1 MTDTTSTPVES
12 SDTGTESE
20 RTCDYP
26 GCDEPTTVQDVFRD
40 HFCARDHLT
49 AARNEWDPDDLAPF
63 FVEYDGTWGTY
74 RAPSQEEADRQWK
87 AAVRARRKS

>member
-1 MTDTTSTPVES
+1 MTDTTTFES
-12 SDTGTESE
+12 SDPDTESE

-26 GCDEPTTVQDVFRD
+26 SCDDPTTVQDVFSD
-40 HFCARDHLT
+40 HFCARDHLI

-63 FVEYDGTWGTY
+63 FVEYDGSWGTF
-74 RAPSQEEADRQWK
+74 RAPSKETADRQWK